1 MPAQPQI
8 TEAQSLF
15 GTIWSMWP
23 AVGQT
28 GFQWSNGRLAKA
40 DDRPPESGSVL
51 PYRTSGAI
59 EQRDLLV
66 IYSFTLDVGLDQK
79 EEVWNTSCTTGSLG
93 SPLET
98 W

>member
-1 MPAQPQI
+1 MIAQPQMV
-8 TEAQSLF
+8 EAQCSL

-51 PYRTSGAI
+51 SYRTSGGI
-59 EQRDLLV
+59 SCLQR
-66 IYSFTLDVGLDQK
+66 
-79 EEVWNTSCTTGSLG
+79 
-93 SPLET
+93 
-98 W
+98 